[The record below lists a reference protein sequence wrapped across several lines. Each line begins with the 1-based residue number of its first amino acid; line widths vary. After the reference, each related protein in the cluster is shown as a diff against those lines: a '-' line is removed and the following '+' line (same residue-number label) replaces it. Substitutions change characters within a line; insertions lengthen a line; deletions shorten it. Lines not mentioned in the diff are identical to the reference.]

1 MTENSRQSQVNR
13 TVHNVDPLD
22 PETASAS
29 AEAER
34 EQCTKTHALCEGQC
48 KLDKG
53 HEGSHECQECG
64 LYFG

>member
-1 MTENSRQSQVNR
+1 MTKNR
-13 TVHNVDPLD
+13 TQSKVDLTVQNIASLNS
-22 PETASAS
+22 ETASIPA
-29 AEAER
+29 AAER

-53 HEGSHECQECG
+53 HKGRHECQECG